1 VEILEI
7 KNWINTLWILISAA
21 LVFFMQAGFLS
32 LETGLTRRKN
42 NANVAAKNLVDMAIA
57 VALFWLFGFGLMFGL
72 SGGDLG
78 LFGTTGIAPDL
89 SSAPI
94 DRNSAPYSQTAFFL
108 FQAMF
113 CGTAVTIISGATAER
128 LRFEGYLI
136 ISVIVTGLVYPIF
149 GHWAWAGLDTG
160 TFTGWL
166 GQRGFIDFAGST
178 VVHSIGGWA
187 ALAILILIKPRRGRF
202 GPSGEPLP
210 LPRANVP
217 LAALGA
223 LILWFGWFGFNGGS
237 ALITDNDVALII
249 INTMIAGAAGLLAT
263 IPVRLLVTQGMVEV
277 DYLINGILA
286 GLVAITACS
295 HAVTAHQ
302 AFIIGMIAAWVM
314 LAVDTLLLL
323 FRVDD
328 AVGAVPVHLGAGIWG
343 TLAVAIFGNPEI
355 LGTGLGMVEQLTVQ
369 TIGIAS
375 AAAWSFAVML
385 ITLTTINQFFP
396 LRVSPEE
403 EEIGLNL
410 SEQGVEPDY
419 SEYPGLQQLLEKERY
434 VR

>member
-1 VEILEI
+1 
-7 KNWINTLWILISAA
+7 
-21 LVFFMQAGFLS
+21 
-32 LETGLTRRKN
+32 
-42 NANVAAKNLVDMAIA
+42 
-57 VALFWLFGFGLMFGL
+57 
-72 SGGDLG
+72 
-78 LFGTTGIAPDL
+78 
-89 SSAPI
+89 
-94 DRNSAPYSQTAFFL
+94 
-108 FQAMF
+108 
-113 CGTAVTIISGATAER
+113 
-128 LRFEGYLI
+128 
-136 ISVIVTGLVYPIF
+136 
-149 GHWAWAGLDTG
+149 
-160 TFTGWL
+160 
-166 GQRGFIDFAGST
+166 
-178 VVHSIGGWA
+178 
-187 ALAILILIKPRRGRF
+187 
-202 GPSGEPLP
+202 
-210 LPRANVP
+210 
-217 LAALGA
+217 
-223 LILWFGWFGFNGGS
+223 
-237 ALITDNDVALII
+237 
-249 INTMIAGAAGLLAT
+249 
-263 IPVRLLVTQGMVEV
+263 
-277 DYLINGILA
+277 
-286 GLVAITACS
+286 
-295 HAVTAHQ
+295 
-302 AFIIGMIAAWVM
+302 MIAAWVM